1 MSAAIEYNGTMIDSK
16 SIQDLVDRLTAAL
29 SDALPDEL
37 PGIGAV
43 KDEVRGK
50 MEQVL
55 RKGIDEL
62 DLLSRDEF
70 EATTERLE
78 RAEQRIA
85 ELERALANL
94 EEKK

>member
-1 MSAAIEYNGTMIDSK
+1 MSAAIEYNGSMLDSK
-16 SIQDLVDRLTAAL
+16 NIQDLVDRLTAAL
-29 SDALPDEL
+29 SDVLPDEL
-37 PGIGAV
+37 PGMGAV
-43 KDEVRGK
+43 KDEIRGK

-70 EATTERLE
+70 EATTDRLA

-85 ELERALANL
+85 ELERTLADL
-94 EEKK
+94 EKSD